1 MSNILIWFKKNL
13 FGCFRI
19 EEIRDKDN
27 KTGLKEGGVIKMS
40 TTVLPLRD
48 ARSLRLN
55 YLQSQPVEVQLPCFP
70 QLLGHNPK
78 TSEAHTSPWNPGS
91 HVHVP
96 FTQMPCA
103 EHVCPTGF
111 FKHSF
116 TLHASPVQ
124 SF

>member
-1 MSNILIWFKKNL
+1 
-13 FGCFRI
+13 
-19 EEIRDKDN
+19 
-27 KTGLKEGGVIKMS
+27 MS
-40 TTVLPLRD
+40 TTVLSLRD

-78 TSEAHTSPWNPGS
+78 TSEAHTSPWYPGS